1 LSKAGLLLVMTG
13 PSGVGKSTLVRRVQ
27 QDLPEVRFSVSCTT
41 REPRKGEVEGR
52 DYFFVSSDEFSERVA
67 RAEFLEHAQVHGNCY
82 GTLREHVMDE
92 VSSGAVMLLDID
104 VQGAAQV
111 RNGGHEAAFLFI
123 QPPSFAVL
131 EARLRGRGTDAA
143 DVIER
148 RLRTAKSEIEQ
159 SDLFDYRIVNDDL
172 ERAAAE
178 FVALIEGIRGADPVV
193 RGGRVEID
201 P

>member
-1 LSKAGLLLVMTG
+1 MSKAGLLLVMTG

-27 QDLPEVRFSVSCTT
+27 EDLPEVRFSVSCTT
-41 REPRKGEVEGR
+41 REPRKGEVHGR
-52 DYFFVSSDEFSERVA
+52 EYFFVSPDEFAA
-67 RAEFLEHAQVHGNCY
+67 RRSRGEFLEHAEVHGNCY
-82 GTLREHVMDE
+82 GTLRDHVMDE

-111 RNGGHEAAFLFI
+111 RKTGQEAAFLFI

-148 RLRTAKSEIEQ
+148 RLRTAKSEIDQ
-159 SDLFDYRIVNDDL
+159 ADLFDYRIVNDDL
-172 ERAAAE
+172 ERAAAD
-178 FVALIEGIRGADPVV
+178 FVAWIEGLRGADPVDF
-193 RGGRVEID
+193 GGRVAMD